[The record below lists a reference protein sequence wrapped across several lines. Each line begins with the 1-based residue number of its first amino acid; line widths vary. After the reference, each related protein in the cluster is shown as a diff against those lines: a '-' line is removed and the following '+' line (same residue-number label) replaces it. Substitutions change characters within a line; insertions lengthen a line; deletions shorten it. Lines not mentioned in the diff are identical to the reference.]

1 MRKFS
6 LSMMFVLVAIAAA
19 SARPAGQATEFPR
32 FVVPNVPDLTIKTR
46 HTSNH
51 PNSTI
56 VTEIVSLHGAWQRH
70 EQVFDFPFPTAHR
83 DRRVMITRCDQRQ
96 ILHLNESTRTYAVLP
111 IENRRRNL
119 GWFRLFTGWRQPE
132 HQAGADVNITIDSV
146 DSGER
151 RQIGRYTARHV
162 ITTNTTT
169 PSPGAKTSAGEG
181 VEDGWYI
188 DLPPVDCREQG
199 DQQAILIGSIAPDRV
214 KIQQRRTAKRGF
226 PIEQVSRDGN
236 GDRAF
241 TMSVELI
248 EFSERR
254 VDPSLF
260 AVPQG
265 YRPAL
270 PTWAGGYDF
279 TRPDTLPNR
288 AENYWEG
295 LTAWAALSVSILT
308 IPAPYASGR

>member
-6 LSMMFVLVAIAAA
+6 LSMMFVLVVIAAA

-51 PNSTI
+51 PHSTI

-83 DRRVMITRCDQRQ
+83 DRRVTITRCDERR

-111 IENRRRNL
+111 IENRRRDL
-119 GWFRLFTGWRQPE
+119 GWFRLWTWRRPPAPE
-132 HQAGADVNITIDSV
+132 TGADVSITVDSV
-146 DSGER
+146 DTGER
-151 RQIGRYTARHV
+151 RQVGRYSARHV
-162 ITTNTTT
+162 ITTTTT
-169 PSPGAKTSAGEG
+169 VASPGAKARSGES
-181 VEDGWYI
+181 VVDSWYI
-188 DLPPVDCREQG
+188 DLPPVDCWEYG
-199 DQQAILIGSIAPDRV
+199 DRQATLIASVAPDNVHVQHR
-214 KIQQRRTAKRGF
+214 QWAKRGY
-226 PIEQVSRDGN
+226 PIEEVMRDGVD
-236 GDRAF
+236 GRGSFMA
-241 TMSVELI
+241 VKLI
-248 EFSERR
+248 EFSEHSL
-254 VDPSLF
+254 DPSLF
-260 AVPQG
+260 AVPGG

-279 TRPDTLPNR
+279 TRPDTLANR

-295 LTAWAALSVSILT
+295 LTAWTRYLFR
-308 IPAPYASGR
+308 Y